1 MQEYRAAA
9 AGDARRTVVI
19 DLDNK
24 IIEVIVALEP
34 IAAAIAIQPHGL
46 VVMAAPGGFAP
57 GVFGSDSA
65 NPQKS
70 TRSRGPGGAP
80 PQLPGP
86 ERAFWSPALAPAP
99 VGPDSAAP
107 QC

>member
-9 AGDARRTVVI
+9 TGDARRTVVI

-34 IAAAIAIQPHGL
+34 IAAAIAIQPHRL
-46 VVMAAPGGFAP
+46 VVMAGPWFFAP

-65 NPQKS
+65 NRQKC
-70 TRSRGPGGAP
+70 TRSRVTVGAP

-86 ERAFWSPALAPAP
+86 ERAFWGAAVALAL
-99 VGPDSAAP
+99 VGPESA
-107 QC
+107 C